1 MQKPQLSVKQ
11 MITLNLGFFGIQFGW
26 ALQWANMSGIY
37 KFLGVDIAQM
47 AYLWIAAPL
56 SGMIIQPIIGQLSD
70 RTWFKLS
77 RRRPYILA
85 GAILASVSLVFM
97 PNSTSL
103 FMATFLLWMLDGS
116 INMAMQPYRA
126 LAVDLSP
133 ENQITKCF
141 AIQTC
146 LVGIGSTLASVLP
159 WIFTHIPALENAQSG
174 NAVPLTIRLA
184 FYIGSAILLLTNLIT
199 TMLTKE
205 LPLNAEQMQNIR
217 NKNKTPMLTS
227 LKENLIEMYQ
237 SAIKMPKIMREVS
250 FVQVFSWAGMFCVFL
265 YFGIGVAQNVFGLP
279 ADADVTNNLTHH
291 KMLENGIA
299 LGGLC
304 FGIYTA
310 VSVVYA
316 FLIPYITKAITRK
329 GTHILLLTLGAIGLI
344 GAANFAHTEGQLFLC
359 MIAFGG
365 AWASIVTV
373 PYAILG
379 RWLPKERMGFYMGLL
394 NITICIPQIIV
405 SLILGS
411 VVKNFFHYYAMPV
424 IQLAGILLLLAAF
437 FTLFINDSKDQ

>member
-1 MQKPQLSVKQ
+1 MQKPQLSIKQ
-11 MITLNLGFFGIQFGW
+11 MLTLNLGFFGVQFGW

-37 KFLGVDIAQM
+37 KFLGVDIASM

-85 GAILASVSLVFM
+85 GAILASLSLVFM

-126 LAVDLSP
+126 LVVDLSP
-133 ENQITKCF
+133 TNQITKCF

-146 LVGIGSTLASVLP
+146 LVGIGATLASTLP
-159 WIFTHIPALENAQSG
+159 WIFSHIPALEVAETG
-174 NAVPLTIRLA
+174 HVVPLTIRLA
-184 FYIGSAILLLTNLIT
+184 FYIGSAVLMLTNLFTVIK
-199 TMLTKE
+199 TKE
-205 LPLNAEQMQNIR
+205 LPLNEEQMQNIR
-217 NKNKTPMLTS
+217 KKKKASLMVAIKDN
-227 LKENLIEMYQ
+227 LKEMYH
-237 SAIKMPKIMREVS
+237 SAITMPKIMKEVS
-250 FVQVFSWAGMFCVFL
+250 YVQVFSWSAMFCVFL

-279 ADADVTNNLTHH
+279 ADADVANNLAHH
-291 KMLENGIA
+291 KMLERGIA
-299 LGGLC
+299 LGGVC
-304 FGIYTA
+304 FGVYTA
-310 VSVVYA
+310 VSVAYA
-316 FLIPYITKAITRK
+316 FLIPYITKLITRK
-329 GTHILLLTLGAIGLI
+329 GTHILMLTLGAIGLI
-344 GAANFAHTEGQLFLC
+344 GASNYAHTAGQLFLC

-365 AWASIVTV
+365 AWASIATI

-394 NITICIPQIIV
+394 NITICVPQIII

-411 VVKNFFHYYAMPV
+411 VVKHAFHYYAMPV
-424 IQLAGILLLLAAF
+424 IQLAGILMLVSAF
-437 FTLFINDSKDQ
+437 FTLFIRDHE